1 MCVAPACITA
11 SCTFASFMSEID
23 PSDNTPSV
31 APTCITTFLGV
42 GTGEDN
48 RKEGEGRCG
57 ALGSTEDVADILR
70 PNDLFP
76 ELLLV

>member
-11 SCTFASFMSEID
+11 SSTFASF
-23 PSDNTPSV
+23 
-31 APTCITTFLGV
+31 LGA

-48 RKEGEGRCG
+48 REEGEGRRG
-57 ALGSTEDVADILR
+57 ALGSTEDVPDILR